1 MKKSPYKNFRINLK
15 IQILR
20 GVVHRRKIIM
30 DLHKVLNVYS
40 YILLCETPA
49 FRISLY
55 NIALDD
61 GFYDEYILDLNEI
74 MIL

>member
-1 MKKSPYKNFRINLK
+1 M
-15 IQILR
+15 
-20 GVVHRRKIIM
+20 G
-30 DLHKVLNVYS
+30 LHKVLNVYS
-40 YILLCETPA
+40 YILLCETQT
-49 FRISLY
+49 FRITLY